1 VDLARLVAAAF
12 VAAFLIGSLGNV
24 VIETLIPAGLRSV
37 AIGDRGDLSSLA
49 AEVQKS
55 VRIQYSF
62 PAALHDV
69 ARGGV
74 LVVTDD
80 ALVGRNEVE
89 GLALMT
95 ISVESYDPMVSA
107 RLAVELLE
115 RAAVQGD
122 GALRQD
128 GEETSF
134 AIIADREVRPGT
146 RFRLLF
152 FDEAALVV
160 DERVLAEV
168 RS

>member
-1 VDLARLVAAAF
+1 MDLARF
-12 VAAFLIGSLGNV
+12 VATAFIVAFLIGSLANV

-37 AIGDRGDLSSLA
+37 AISDRGDLAGLA
-49 AEVQKS
+49 AQVQRS

-80 ALVGRNEVE
+80 AIVGRNEIE

-95 ISVESYDPMVSA
+95 ISVEQYDPAISA
-107 RLAVELLE
+107 RFALDLLE
-115 RAAVQGD
+115 RATLQGD

-134 AIIADREVRPGT
+134 AIITDGEVRPGT

-152 FDEAALVV
+152 YEQAALVV
-160 DERVLAEV
+160 DERVLAGI